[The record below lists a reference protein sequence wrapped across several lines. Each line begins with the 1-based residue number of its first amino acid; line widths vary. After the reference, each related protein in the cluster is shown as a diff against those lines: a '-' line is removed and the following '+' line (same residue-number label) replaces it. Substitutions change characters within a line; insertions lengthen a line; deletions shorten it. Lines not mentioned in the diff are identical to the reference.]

1 MIGATRIL
9 VGWGERTNRV
19 LLFLVVCRARPTGH
33 RRARPTGWH
42 SAGTRLVLGWYSAGT
57 RLVLDWYSTGTRR
70 TLDWYSAGT
79 RRTRGWYSTD
89 TRLVLDWYSTG
100 TRRTLDGHSTDT
112 RRTLDGHS
120 AGTRLALDG
129 HSAMPPRR
137 QPYASDLYAS
147 DLLEAGLPRWK
158 IESPSRSPRHPNSY
172 VSSCKK
178 FLCHCLLVTLGA
190 VDGCERASFERF

>member
-1 MIGATRIL
+1 MIGQTRIL
-9 VGWGERTNRV
+9 VGWGERTRQSRV
-19 LLFLVVCRARPTGH
+19 WLCARPTGH

-42 SAGTRLVLGWYSAGT
+42 SAGTRLALGWHSAGT
-57 RLVLDWYSTGTRR
+57 RLVLGWYSAGTRR

-79 RRTRGWYSTD
+79 RRTRGWYSADTRLVLGWYSTG
-89 TRLVLDWYSTG
+89 TRLVLDWY
-100 TRRTLDGHSTDT
+100 STDT

-120 AGTRLALDG
+120 AGTRLARG
-129 HSAMPPRR
+129 WHSTDTRLCHLGGNPH
-137 QPYASDLYAS
+137 ASDLGR
-147 DLLEAGLPRWK
+147 LEAGLPRWK